1 MDTMLKIEDAECR
14 KRQSLDPWICSLA
27 KRGIERI
34 ET

>member
-1 MDTMLKIEDAECR
+1 MDTTLKIEDAETR
-14 KRQSLDPWICSLA
+14 KRQSLDLRICSLA